1 MSSRRYNRQSLFP
14 LLMIVFGVALIL
26 GSVAWMVNASRM
38 AEAQRAS
45 LTDPVASPRIPYPEV
60 PRVSLGD
67 SKAAYDL
74 QQAVFVDTRGEPYF
88 SEGHIPGAIS
98 MTDDEIASRLNE
110 LNPDDWIITYCT

>member
-14 LLMIVFGVALIL
+14 LLMIVFGVALIF
-26 GSVAWMVNASRM
+26 GSVAWMVNASRT

-45 LTDPVASPRIPYPEV
+45 LIDPVASPRIPYPEV

-98 MTDDEIASRLNE
+98 MTDDEIASRINE